1 MKYSD
6 FFWVG
11 ALTPGASESV
21 LYFIQFIFWSQKGSF
36 SGRQKQKR
44 WNKSHR
50 KKQQKRNTWAPAVH
64 LLTFQNHSAVPF
76 LSTAANSA
84 AFPLWLLPSGVMS
97 IGQRRDQIIAIN
109 AALSSDTGRIT
120 LRWELVCLRALRR
133 VQWEDTREKM
143 SATGQI
149 LIFFISVELSS
160 KSKRLCDSH
169 NNETSQR
176 TSALGLVDPS
186 AHTRIWLTFSARITL

>member
-6 FFWVG
+6 FFLVG

-21 LYFIQFIFWSQKGSF
+21 LYFIQFIFRSQKGSF
-36 SGRQKQKR
+36 SERQKQKR

-120 LRWELVCLRALRR
+120 LRWELVRLRALRR
-133 VQWEDTREKM
+133 VQWEDTRKKM

-149 LIFFISVELSS
+149 LIFLFQL
-160 KSKRLCDSH
+160 
-169 NNETSQR
+169 N
-176 TSALGLVDPS
+176 SAAKVNACVTATIMKHHSGPPLW
-186 AHTRIWLTFSARITL
+186 A